1 MICETC
7 SHCGIIDVE
16 DMDGLYFEKGHI
28 QTVYRCTVPLNV
40 FCKEVRKCN
49 KYKEE
54 ANVKKYS

>member
-7 SHCGIIDVE
+7 SYCAIIELDIDVI
-16 DMDGLYFEKGHI
+16 DDRHI
-28 QTVYRCTVPLNV
+28 TTVYKCTMPLNV

-54 ANVKKYS
+54 ANVKKDS